1 MKKHLI
7 VIIMTVLLISVS
19 LITIKVSAN
28 MEKPV
33 FTEGD
38 YWEYDIKLFNEDLET
53 IITGNS
59 RIEVHGNQT
68 ITINGTQY
76 DARIVTDNSE
86 LIGYFSNNTLNL
98 SSNAIKYYREDDNS
112 LMIYIKNSAMYG
124 FSEIVYNYP
133 FVGFYWP
140 IRLGFSWQRTAMR
153 TYSNYTS
160 STTDEITYYY
170 DCLGKSE
177 INTSAGF
184 FECYGIKIR
193 SVKDDS
199 YYTISYRSPDTGY
212 FEVKS
217 EEYQDGVLTRRMEL
231 KSYKY
236 TQNLSNEEEESNGNK
251 EGAKKNE
258 DTNGGGKTPG
268 FEFIICIFALT
279 LLLWIKKQKSKF

>member
-7 VIIMTVLLISVS
+7 VILMTILLILVG
-19 LITIKVSAN
+19 LTTIKVSAD
-28 MEKPV
+28 MQKPV

-38 YWEYDIKLFNEDLET
+38 YWEYDIELFNEDLET

-68 ITINGTQY
+68 ITINGSQY

-98 SSNAIKYYREDDNS
+98 SSKAIKYYREDDNS
-112 LMIYIKNSAMYG
+112 LMIFIKNSAMYG

-133 FVGFYWP
+133 FVGLNWP

-153 TYSNYTS
+153 TYSNYTD
-160 STTDEITYYY
+160 STSGEFTYYY
-170 DCLGKSE
+170 DCIGKSE

-184 FECYGIKIR
+184 FECYEIKIR

-199 YYTISYRSPDTGY
+199 FYTISYRSPDTGY

-217 EEYQDGVLTRRMEL
+217 EEYQDGVLTRRLEL

-236 TQNLSNEEEESNGNK
+236 TQNLSNEEEESNDNND
-251 EGAKKNE
+251 GAKKNE
-258 DTNGGGKTPG
+258 DTNGGDKTPG
-268 FEFIICIFALT
+268 FEFIIYIFAIT
-279 LLLWIKKQKSKF
+279 LLLWFKKHKLIF